1 MKFSSIR
8 VLDTSLLTNIWR
20 YGEPQEHNFGDE
32 LFFRQRVNQSKLL
45 SVKGPPCCLQ
55 MYIVCNNLRFF
66 FLFSSSFLARTSF
79 FDIFTVAK
87 KSLSSFLTSEL
98 SLEVLAYFQLSNLSL
113 SLKLLNDK
121 STRSALVQ
129 ITLFLDIDWT
139 DSVPMLIFT

>member
-1 MKFSSIR
+1 MSRRNAISEMSCFSDNNS
-8 VLDTSLLTNIWR
+8 TN
-20 YGEPQEHNFGDE
+20 
-32 LFFRQRVNQSKLL
+32 SKLL

-55 MYIVCNNLRFF
+55 MSIVCNNLRFF
-66 FLFSSSFLARTSF
+66 FLFSSSFFARTSF

-98 SLEVLAYFQLSNLSL
+98 SSEVLAHFQLSNLSL
-113 SLKLLNDK
+113 SLKLSNDQ

-139 DSVPMLIFT
+139 DSVPPLIFTQLSNQANSLSRPRLVNGA